1 MAIDT
6 FKQLAMS
13 ANTQHGRRQFL
24 AQLVKF
30 LFLIGLLAFTW
41 VLVSS
46 LTITR
51 QDEDESKQYYMD
63 VDVSELKPGQVKKVS
78 LQYKEVWIYHRSNE
92 DIAQLEKQGLPLR
105 SVREQYFVF
114 FPYEPKR
121 GCVVN
126 WDSAGKT
133 FYDTCNARHFDLA
146 GRLVKPAGS
155 QPVQL
160 GIPDYRFAAD
170 RLIQIDVRVAN
181 FR

>member
-6 FKQLAMS
+6 FKQLVMS

-30 LFLIGLLAFTW
+30 LFLVGLLAFTW
-41 VLVSS
+41 VLFSS

-51 QDEDESKQYYMD
+51 QDEDESNQYFMD

-92 DIAQLEKQGLPLR
+92 DIAQLKKQGLPLR

-146 GRLVKPAGS
+146 GRVQS
-155 QPVQL
+155 QTASPTVQL
-160 GIPDYRFAAD
+160 GMPGYRFASD
-170 RLIQIDVRVAN
+170 RLIQIDVRAAN
-181 FR
+181 IR

>member
-1 MAIDT
+1 
-6 FKQLAMS
+6 MS
-13 ANTQHGRRQFL
+13 VNAQHERRQFL

-30 LFLIGLLAFTW
+30 LLLIGLLAFAW

-46 LTITR
+46 LTVTH
-51 QDEDESKQYYMD
+51 QDEDESNQYYMD

-78 LQYKEVWIYHRSNE
+78 LQYKEVWIYHRSND
-92 DIAQLEKQGLPLR
+92 DIAQLKKQALPLR

-146 GRLVKPAGS
+146 GRVLPQTGL
-155 QPVQL
+155 PTVQL
-160 GIPDYRFAAD
+160 SMPGYRFASD
-170 RLIQIDVRVAN
+170 RLIQIDVRTAN
-181 FR
+181 IR